1 MGKYFADVHAS
12 HESQLQNL
20 PHGLADTDEILACRA
35 KPQTYENILELA
47 DALCWQLRF
56 REAIDALTQAVKLE
70 PERMEAYRKRGPK
83 YLDTLQFEWALAD
96 YTHCEQA
103 DGMSIESRYRIGM
116 AQYMLQN
123 YDAATAAFAGSLAIA
138 PQDDDM
144 YIADV
149 YWLVLSQL
157 RAEKADEAQKTLK
170 QHYRPDM
177 YVGHHTAYEKAMR
190 VAAGF
195 APMEDMLA
203 ELDYSHIPKFD
214 LIADT
219 YKNLSYDPENRY
231 TVPYTW
237 GTLGIIYNTTM
248 VSQPITSWSAMF
260 DPQYAGQVLMIN
272 NSRDA
277 LAAALLYLGYSI
289 NTTDESQLEDLAELT
304 NARVFDGREDLIG
317 AFRSV
322 KGYN

>member
-70 PERMEAYRKRGPK
+70 PERMEAYHKRGPK
-83 YLDTLQFEWALAD
+83 YLDTLQFERALAD

-103 DGMSIESRYRIGM
+103 DGVSVMSRYRIGM
-116 AQYMLQN
+116 AHYMMQN
-123 YDAATAAFAGSLAIA
+123 YEKAIAAFSGSLAIV

-144 YIADV
+144 NIADV

-157 RAEKADEAQKTLK
+157 RAGKPAASQETLA

-203 ELDYSHIPKFD
+203 ELDAEPED
-214 LIADT
+214 LQFAMTAYGLCVLLESTGEQEKADALRE
-219 YKNLSYDPENRY
+219 KL
-231 TVPYTW
+231 
-237 GTLGIIYNTTM
+237 L
-248 VSQPITSWSAMF
+248 
-260 DPQYAGQVLMIN
+260 
-272 NSRDA
+272 SRDGFWFCFSY
-277 LAAALLYLGYSI
+277 LAAYHDQTK
-289 NTTDESQLEDLAELT
+289 NRD
-304 NARVFDGREDLIG
+304 
-317 AFRSV
+317 
-322 KGYN
+322 

>member
-12 HESQLQNL
+12 YKSQFENL
-20 PHGLADTDEILACRA
+20 PHGLFDTDEILACRA
-35 KPQTYENILELA
+35 KPQTYETLLELA

-83 YLDTLQFEWALAD
+83 YLDTLQFERALAD
-96 YTHCEQA
+96 YTRCEQA
-103 DGMSIESRYRIGM
+103 DGVSVMSRYRIGM
-116 AQYMLQN
+116 AHYLMGK
-123 YDAATAAFAGSLAIA
+123 YGDAICAFSDSLAIA

-157 RAEKADEAQKTLK
+157 CAGQADEAQKTFQ

-190 VAAGF
+190 VAAAGF

-203 ELDYSHIPKFD
+203 ELDAEEDD
-214 LIADT
+214 L
-219 YKNLSYDPENRY
+219 
-231 TVPYTW
+231 
-237 GTLGIIYNTTM
+237 
-248 VSQPITSWSAMF
+248 QFAMTA
-260 DPQYAGQVLMIN
+260 YGLCVLLEAH
-272 NSRDA
+272 SETEKADA
-277 LAAALLYLGYSI
+277 LRQKLLVRDGFWFCFSYL
-289 NTTDESQLEDLAELT
+289 N
-304 NARVFDGREDLIG
+304 N
-317 AFRSV
+317 
-322 KGYN
+322 